1 MARPGNQHCANCSGT
16 LGKLTHPLL
25 YLFCLNI
32 LLTYTLQCIYLVAWR
47 TCISLSVH
55 DAAKCGDYD
64 GPRDEI
70 LYRYMDARRLQPC
83 VVVRRLTT
91 LLRRI
96 CLEHSHRRRRRSG
109 AL

>member
-55 DAAKCGDYD
+55 DAAKWGAMTDHATKFC
-64 GPRDEI
+64 I
-70 LYRYMDARRLQPC
+70 VMDARPLYNLASSC
-83 VVVRRLTT
+83 
-91 LLRRI
+91 
-96 CLEHSHRRRRRSG
+96 
-109 AL
+109 AD